1 MTETQKHLLKLFKEI
16 IDICHENDIVY
27 YMAGGTLIGVMRHG
41 GFIPWDDDLDIMMT
55 RDEWE
60 KFVEI
65 CRNSLPDDRF
75 LECQELNRD
84 YPNTFGRYTDTSTCA
99 IHMNEAL
106 GDGHAGYVIDIIVLD
121 PVPDA
126 EAHRKYMEDFM
137 LYSDLINPTVNYS
150 YRFNINRERYIEAF
164 ERIQRGEREAVLQEL
179 EQRMFSYKEEDCDY
193 YVLRWGGVVFR
204 FEKSMYGRSRW
215 GEFEGL
221 KCRIPDRTSDYLVQH
236 FGDDWE
242 FIPPH
247 DEQAS
252 HDAVFSLDVD
262 YKTIQDDYLPLID
275 VASVKDK
282 WRDRKRFY
290 FDCMDE
296 RFQNGQRLI
305 GAHAELY
312 RMEIERQCSETDH
325 NLTQLLEEGK
335 YDELLQF
342 FGRHIRT
349 LTSRPL
355 IGREDFSGIRR
366 FEDPIFVDPGDNILY
381 IILMTMI
388 NRNMIAKANRLLDV
402 REQKKGPLTEQLQQ
416 IRDFVRDYRRAVSD
430 YDLGRQEEAVR
441 CAETLFKAY
450 PDNFSLAMF
459 LSRAYIEQKMY
470 DKAEPVINES
480 IRKYPDEGYFLK
492 YLGDYYKEYKAD
504 EDKAMELYHQ
514 AAGSTKNGIVLFEID
529 NILKGNNG

>member
-27 YMAGGTLIGVMRHG
+27 YMAGGTLIGVVRHG

-65 CRNSLPDDRF
+65 CRDSLPEDRF

-99 IHMNEAL
+99 IHKNESL

-126 EAHRKYMEDFM
+126 EAHRKYTEDFM
-137 LYSDLINPTVNYS
+137 LYSDMINPTVNYS
-150 YRFNINRERYIEAF
+150 YRFNVNKDRYIDAMK
-164 ERIQRGEREAVLQEL
+164 RIRNGEREAVLSEL
-179 EQRMFSYKEEDCDY
+179 EERMFSYREEDCDY
-193 YVLRWGGVVFR
+193 LVLRWGGVTFL
-204 FEKSMYGRSRW
+204 FEKSLYGRSRW
-215 GEFEGL
+215 GVFEGL

-262 YKTIQDDYLPLID
+262 YKTIQGDYLPLID
-275 VASVKDK
+275 KEEAKNK
-282 WRDRKRFY
+282 WKDRKMFY
-290 FDCMDE
+290 FKHMDE
-296 RFQNGQRLI
+296 RSRRNKNLVR
-305 GAHAELY
+305 AHAELCG
-312 RMEIERQCSETDH
+312 MEVRRQCAETD
-325 NLTQLLEEGK
+325 LDLRQLLEERRF
-335 YDELLQF
+335 DELLEF
-342 FGRHIRT
+342 FSPYIQKA
-349 LTSRPL
+349 TSRL
-355 IGREDFSGIRR
+355 MIGREDFRGMQR
-366 FEDPIFVDPGDNILY
+366 FEEPLYADAGDDILY
-381 IILMTMI
+381 LVLMTMI

-402 REQKKGPLTEQLQQ
+402 REKRLGTPGEELNKV
-416 IRDFVRDYRRAVSD
+416 RDFIRRYRKAVSD
-430 YDLGRQEEAVR
+430 YDLERREEAIES
-441 CAETLFKAY
+441 AETLFEEY

-459 LSRAYIEQKMY
+459 LSRAYVEQGLY
-470 DKAEPVINES
+470 EKAKAALDES
-480 IRKYPDEGYFLK
+480 IRKYPGEGYFLK
-492 YLGDYYKEYKAD
+492 YLGDYYKDHEAD
-504 EDKAMELYHQ
+504 EERAIELYQQ
-514 AAGSTKNGIVLFEID
+514 AKDSTNNGIVLFEID
-529 NILKGNNG
+529 NILKDYNR